1 MDISRR
7 GNNERTEVYKRNMA
21 GGSREMNMEEF
32 DDADI
37 KWLKE
42 HHFNKKV
49 WYSKPSDEG
58 HIEIYYSASMEKIV
72 CRIGGVIFG
81 TGYTAEGAYCTAMYT
96 YNKIKKSRGKEC
108 TSSELNH
115 L

>member
-1 MDISRR
+1 
-7 GNNERTEVYKRNMA
+7 MA
-21 GGSREMNMEEF
+21 GDSREMNMEEF

-49 WYSKPSDEG
+49 WYGKLSEEG

-81 TGYTAEGAYCTAMYT
+81 TGYTAEDAYCIAMYT

-108 TSSELNH
+108 TSSESNLF
-115 L
+115 LR